1 MSEESVLSLI
11 DLILKT
17 KTNKSNNPIPDAYN
31 KLNVSQKVVSL
42 ILGLTD
48 IIDEQTW
55 GKKEDKFV

>member
-11 DLILKT
+11 FNFET

-42 ILGLTD
+42 ILG
-48 IIDEQTW
+48 
-55 GKKEDKFV
+55 